1 VIFKVTALQIKHTKS
16 QIQRIV
22 TVVHSR
28 FSGAQTCFCPHSRSA
43 ELLHS
48 STLLLAKL
56 VTRAAEPG
64 EVMRVGDCMNK
75 KLERKDYKVETWRD
89 AGTSQC
95 TFACVCH
102 MRRIPVFQEAF
113 LRSLYYR
120 IGTWFG
126 LGSVR
131 PARQSQTNTPPSTN
145 TFLQFS
151 RHSDD
156 ECSSACF
163 VPGSVWHSIR
173 SFPMPEVEV
182 PL

>member
-1 VIFKVTALQIKHTKS
+1 
-16 QIQRIV
+16 
-22 TVVHSR
+22 
-28 FSGAQTCFCPHSRSA
+28 
-43 ELLHS
+43 
-48 STLLLAKL
+48 
-56 VTRAAEPG
+56 
-64 EVMRVGDCMNK
+64 MRVGDCMNK

-95 TFACVCH
+95 TFACFCH

-126 LGSVR
+126 LGAVR

-182 PL
+182 PLWQAIPWSCPTTRRQKDATSSMSNFSQVSLCSRISAHKCKLHWAG